1 MTVSGKHRGAHSIAE
16 TVFNAI
22 ANEFPDADRMVVH
35 RLGMDTSGLLIL
47 AKTLDAVRGLH
58 TLFRTRTVERRYEA
72 LVCGHVPRDRGLV
85 DLPLMRCYEHPPY
98 MRISTDE
105 HQEALLGLDPAV
117 VGKQILEAPK
127 ESLTKYEV
135 ISRHE
140 LNGQPVTRVTLT
152 SLSGRT
158 HQLNV
163 HLAALGHPIVGDT
176 VYGCAGADDL
186 YSCSIDDDDDKINK
200 LDGTA
205 APNGG
210 LTEDELRYLVAHN
223 KQRSTLE
230 QQQEAARTVQGQPQ
244 VHAKSLKF
252 RHPVLKQDI
261 VLESETPF

>member
-1 MTVSGKHRGAHSIAE
+1 LTVSGKHGAHSIAE
-16 TVFNAI
+16 TVFTAI
-22 ANEFPDADRMVVH
+22 SNEFPDADRMVVH

-47 AKTLDAVRGLH
+47 AKTLDAVRGLN

-72 LVCGHVPRDRGLV
+72 LVCGHVPRDRGIV
-85 DLPLMRCYEHPPY
+85 DLPLMRCYEYPPY
-98 MRISTDE
+98 VRISTEE
-105 HQEALLGLDPAV
+105 HQEALLGLDPSV

-135 ISRHE
+135 ISREE
-140 LNGQPVTRVTLT
+140 LGGQLVTRVTLT

-163 HLAALGHPIVGDT
+163 HLAALGHPIAGDT
-176 VYGCAGADDL
+176 VYGCGAAADD
-186 YSCSIDDDDDKINK
+186 DFNNK

-210 LTEDELRYLVAHN
+210 LTDDELRYLVAHN

-230 QQQEAARTVQGQPQ
+230 QQREAARAVHGRPQ
-244 VHAKSLKF
+244 VHARSLKF
-252 RHPVLKQDI
+252 RHPVWKRDI